1 MLEVL
6 SVISSIAAVGQLA
19 GIGASA
25 RERSGLSI
33 RVPLQS
39 FTIDLG
45 NGRSAMTKI
54 QGTAQEH
61 AAESAAGESAAG
73 NVPTSDEVYDILRNV
88 IDPELGSDIVDLG
101 MVKGASVGED
111 GTATIT
117 IALTTM
123 GCPLRAQIKQDAV
136 LRVGE
141 LAGIADVKVDWTV
154 LTSEEK
160 AATMAKARQRIAE
173 SPPDTAVGL
182 NTRVLLVA
190 SGKGGVG
197 KSTVTVNLAAA
208 LAASGYSVGVLDA
221 DIWGFSVPRMLG
233 LEGRLEGELVD
244 DEAATEAGGEAALA
258 GGGGAEAA
266 IDAAIAGGADG
277 GEGRL
282 SGSKKKILP
291 LEKPMPPGILKVV
304 SMGLLVD
311 REETALMWRG
321 LILNRAVRHFLE
333 DVLWGDLDYLLV
345 DMPPGTGDVQM
356 GIAKLLP
363 RAEMIIVT
371 TPSTTAQKVAAR
383 AATMGRKNYLRIVG
397 VVENMTSFTSP
408 DGATHNVFGE
418 GGGEALAAE
427 VGVPLLGQIPLDA
440 AVAAAG
446 DNGVPLA
453 EGIAAEAF
461 RSLADKM
468 VTEAAPPM
476 SGCTAR
482 LFASEAV
489 PVSVRL

>member
-1 MLEVL
+1 
-6 SVISSIAAVGQLA
+6 
-19 GIGASA
+19 
-25 RERSGLSI
+25 
-33 RVPLQS
+33 
-39 FTIDLG
+39 
-45 NGRSAMTKI
+45 MTRI
-54 QGTAQEH
+54 QGTA
-61 AAESAAGESAAG
+61 AVPSA
-73 NVPTSDEVYDILRNV
+73 NEVYDILRNV

-141 LAGIADVKVDWTV
+141 LEGIADVKVDWTV

-160 AATMAKARQRIAE
+160 AETMAKARQRIAE
-173 SPPDTAVGL
+173 NPPDTAVGI
-182 NTRVLLVA
+182 NTRVLLIA

-233 LEGRLEGELVD
+233 LEGRLEGEVVD
-244 DEAATEAGGEAALA
+244 EDVATEAGGEAAL
-258 GGGGAEAA
+258 
-266 IDAAIAGGADG
+266 
-277 GEGRL
+277 GE
-282 SGSKKKILP
+282 KKILP
-291 LEKPMPPGILKVV
+291 LEKSVPPGVLKVV

-371 TPSTTAQKVAAR
+371 TPSVTAQKVAAR

-408 DGATHNVFGE
+408 DGTAHNVFGE
-418 GGGEALAAE
+418 GGGEALAGE
-427 VGVPLLGQIPLDA
+427 ISVPLLGQIPLDA
-440 AVAAAG
+440 AVSAAG
-446 DNGVPLA
+446 DNGEPLA
-453 EGIAAEAF
+453 QGAAAEAF
-461 RSLADKM
+461 GSLADKI

>member
-1 MLEVL
+1 M
-6 SVISSIAAVGQLA
+6 
-19 GIGASA
+19 
-25 RERSGLSI
+25 
-33 RVPLQS
+33 
-39 FTIDLG
+39 
-45 NGRSAMTKI
+45 
-54 QGTAQEH
+54 
-61 AAESAAGESAAG
+61 
-73 NVPTSDEVYDILRNV
+73 PTSDEVYDILRNV
-88 IDPELGSDIVDLG
+88 IDPELGSDIVELG

-111 GTATIT
+111 GTAAIT

-141 LAGIADVKVDWTV
+141 LAGITDVKVDWTV

-173 SPPDTAVGL
+173 NPPDTAVGI
-182 NTRVLLVA
+182 NTRVLLIA

-221 DIWGFSVPRMLG
+221 DIWGFSAPRMLG

-244 DEAATEAGGEAALA
+244 EEVATEAGGEAAMA
-258 GGGGAEAA
+258 GEEGEADLPEGEAEAVIESGA
-266 IDAAIAGGADG
+266 KENGMAAKS
-277 GEGRL
+277 
-282 SGSKKKILP
+282 SGKKKILP
-291 LEKPMPPGILKVV
+291 LEKSVPPGVLKVV

-371 TPSTTAQKVAAR
+371 TPSVTAQKVAAR

-397 VVENMTSFTSP
+397 VIENMTSFTSP
-408 DGATHNVFGE
+408 DGAAHNVFGE

-427 VGVPLLGQIPLDA
+427 ISVPLLAQIPLDA
-440 AVAAAG
+440 AVSAAG
-446 DNGVPLA
+446 DNGETLA
-453 EGIAAEAF
+453 QGAAAEAF
-461 RSLADKM
+461 NSLADKI

-476 SGCTAR
+476 AGCTAR
-482 LFASEAV
+482 LFAADAV

>member
-1 MLEVL
+1 
-6 SVISSIAAVGQLA
+6 
-19 GIGASA
+19 
-25 RERSGLSI
+25 
-33 RVPLQS
+33 
-39 FTIDLG
+39 
-45 NGRSAMTKI
+45 MTKV
-54 QGTAQEH
+54 QGTA
-61 AAESAAGESAAG
+61 AVPSA
-73 NVPTSDEVYDILRNV
+73 DEVYDILRNV

-141 LAGIADVKVDWTV
+141 LEGIADVKVDWTV

-160 AATMAKARQRIAE
+160 AETMAKARQRIAE
-173 SPPDTAVGL
+173 NPPDTAVGI
-182 NTRVLLVA
+182 NTRVLLIA

-233 LEGRLEGELVD
+233 LEGRLEGEVVD
-244 DEAATEAGGEAALA
+244 EDVATEAGGEAAL
-258 GGGGAEAA
+258 
-266 IDAAIAGGADG
+266 
-277 GEGRL
+277 GE
-282 SGSKKKILP
+282 KKILP
-291 LEKPMPPGILKVV
+291 LEKSVPPGVLKVV

-371 TPSTTAQKVAAR
+371 TPSVTAQKVAAR

-397 VVENMTSFTSP
+397 VIENMTSFTSP
-408 DGATHNVFGE
+408 DGTAHNVFGE
-418 GGGEALAAE
+418 GGGEALAGE
-427 VGVPLLGQIPLDA
+427 ISVPLLGQIPLDA
-440 AVAAAG
+440 AVSAAG
-446 DNGVPLA
+446 DNGEPLA
-453 EGIAAEAF
+453 QGAAAEAF
-461 RSLADKM
+461 RSLADKI

>member
-1 MLEVL
+1 
-6 SVISSIAAVGQLA
+6 
-19 GIGASA
+19 
-25 RERSGLSI
+25 
-33 RVPLQS
+33 
-39 FTIDLG
+39 
-45 NGRSAMTKI
+45 MTKI

-61 AAESAAGESAAG
+61 AAESAAGT
-73 NVPTSDEVYDILRNV
+73 VPTSDEVYDILRNV

-160 AATMAKARQRIAE
+160 AETMAKARQRIAE

-258 GGGGAEAA
+258 GDGGTGAEAA

-277 GEGRL
+277 GEDRL
-282 SGSKKKILP
+282 SASRKKILP
-291 LEKPMPPGILKVV
+291 LEKPMPPGVLKVV

-408 DGATHNVFGE
+408 DGATHNVFGA

-440 AVAAAG
+440 AVSAAG
-446 DNGVPLA
+446 DSGEPQVEGVA
-453 EGIAAEAF
+453 GEAF
-461 RSLADKM
+461 RSLADKII
-468 VTEAAPPM
+468 TEAAPPM

>member
-1 MLEVL
+1 
-6 SVISSIAAVGQLA
+6 
-19 GIGASA
+19 
-25 RERSGLSI
+25 
-33 RVPLQS
+33 
-39 FTIDLG
+39 
-45 NGRSAMTKI
+45 MTNI
-54 QGTAQEH
+54 QGP
-61 AAESAAGESAAG
+61 
-73 NVPTSDEVYDILRNV
+73 VPTADDVTVPTADDVYDILRNV

-101 MVKGASVGED
+101 MVKGASVGAD
-111 GTATIT
+111 GTAKIT

-141 LAGIADVKVDWTV
+141 LAGINDVKVDWTV

-160 AATMAKARQRIAE
+160 ANTMAKARQRIAE
-173 SPPDTAVGL
+173 NPSDTAVGI
-182 NTRVLLVA
+182 NTRVLLIA

-197 KSTVTVNLAAA
+197 KSTVTVNLATA

-233 LEGRLEGELVD
+233 LEGRLEGEIVD
-244 DEAATEAGGEAALA
+244 DEAATEAGGEAAL
-258 GGGGAEAA
+258 
-266 IDAAIAGGADG
+266 
-277 GEGRL
+277 GE
-282 SGSKKKILP
+282 KKILP
-291 LEKPMPPGILKVV
+291 LEKSVPPGSLKVV

-321 LILNRAVRHFLE
+321 LILSRAVRHFLE

-371 TPSTTAQKVAAR
+371 TPSTTAQKVAVR
-383 AATMGRKNYLRIVG
+383 AATMGQKNYLRIIG
-397 VVENMTSFTSP
+397 VVENMTSFTSS
-408 DGATHNVFGE
+408 DGATHSVFGE
-418 GGGEALAAE
+418 GGGEALATE

-440 AVAAAG
+440 AVSAAS
-446 DNGVPLA
+446 DNGEPLLSGDA
-453 EGIAAEAF
+453 SDTSDSTAAKAF
-461 RSLADKM
+461 RLLADKI

-482 LFASEAV
+482 LFASDAV

>member
-1 MLEVL
+1 M
-6 SVISSIAAVGQLA
+6 
-19 GIGASA
+19 
-25 RERSGLSI
+25 
-33 RVPLQS
+33 
-39 FTIDLG
+39 
-45 NGRSAMTKI
+45 
-54 QGTAQEH
+54 
-61 AAESAAGESAAG
+61 
-73 NVPTSDEVYDILRNV
+73 PTSDEVYDILRNV
-88 IDPELGSDIVDLG
+88 IDPELGSDIVELG
-101 MVKGASVGED
+101 MVKGATVGED
-111 GTATIT
+111 GTASIT

-141 LAGIADVKVDWTV
+141 LAGITDVKVDWTV

-173 SPPDTAVGL
+173 NPPDTAVGI
-182 NTRVLLVA
+182 NTRVLLIA

-244 DEAATEAGGEAALA
+244 EEVATEAGGEAAMA
-258 GGGGAEAA
+258 GEEGEADLTEGETEAVIESGAKENGMAA
-266 IDAAIAGGADG
+266 KS
-277 GEGRL
+277 
-282 SGSKKKILP
+282 SGKKKILP
-291 LEKPMPPGILKVV
+291 LEKSVPPGVLKVV

-371 TPSTTAQKVAAR
+371 TPSVTAQKVAAR

-397 VVENMTSFTSP
+397 VIENMTSFTSP
-408 DGATHNVFGE
+408 DGAAHNVFGE

-427 VGVPLLGQIPLDA
+427 VSVPLLAQIPLDA
-440 AVAAAG
+440 AVSAAG
-446 DNGVPLA
+446 DNGEPLA
-453 EGIAAEAF
+453 QGAAAEAF
-461 RSLADKM
+461 SSLADKI

-476 SGCTAR
+476 AGCTAR
-482 LFASEAV
+482 LFAADAV

>member
-1 MLEVL
+1 M
-6 SVISSIAAVGQLA
+6 
-19 GIGASA
+19 
-25 RERSGLSI
+25 
-33 RVPLQS
+33 
-39 FTIDLG
+39 
-45 NGRSAMTKI
+45 
-54 QGTAQEH
+54 
-61 AAESAAGESAAG
+61 
-73 NVPTSDEVYDILRNV
+73 PTSDEVYDILRNV
-88 IDPELGSDIVDLG
+88 IDPELGSDIVELG
-101 MVKGASVGED
+101 MVKGATVGED
-111 GTATIT
+111 GTAAIT

-141 LAGIADVKVDWTV
+141 LAGITDVKVDWTV

-173 SPPDTAVGL
+173 NPPDTAVGI
-182 NTRVLLVA
+182 NTRVLLIA

-208 LAASGYSVGVLDA
+208 LAASGHSVGVLDA

-244 DEAATEAGGEAALA
+244 EEVATEAGGEIAMA
-258 GGGGAEAA
+258 GEEGEADLTEGETEAVIGSGAEENGEAA
-266 IDAAIAGGADG
+266 KS
-277 GEGRL
+277 
-282 SGSKKKILP
+282 SGKKKILP
-291 LEKPMPPGILKVV
+291 LEKSVPPGVLKVV

-371 TPSTTAQKVAAR
+371 TPSVTAQKVAAR

-397 VVENMTSFTSP
+397 VIENMTSFTSP

-427 VGVPLLGQIPLDA
+427 VSVPLLAQIPLDA
-440 AVAAAG
+440 AVSAAG
-446 DNGVPLA
+446 DNGEPLA
-453 EGIAAEAF
+453 QGAAADAF
-461 RSLADKM
+461 SSLADKI

-476 SGCTAR
+476 AGCTAR
-482 LFASEAV
+482 LFAADAV

>member
-1 MLEVL
+1 
-6 SVISSIAAVGQLA
+6 
-19 GIGASA
+19 
-25 RERSGLSI
+25 
-33 RVPLQS
+33 
-39 FTIDLG
+39 
-45 NGRSAMTKI
+45 MTRI
-54 QGTAQEH
+54 QGTA
-61 AAESAAGESAAG
+61 AVPSA
-73 NVPTSDEVYDILRNV
+73 DEVYDILRNV

-141 LAGIADVKVDWTV
+141 LEGIADVKVDWTV

-160 AATMAKARQRIAE
+160 AETMAKARQRIAE
-173 SPPDTAVGL
+173 NPPDTAVGF
-182 NTRVLLVA
+182 NTRVLLIA

-233 LEGRLEGELVD
+233 LEGRLEGEVVD
-244 DEAATEAGGEAALA
+244 EDVATEAGGEAAL
-258 GGGGAEAA
+258 
-266 IDAAIAGGADG
+266 
-277 GEGRL
+277 GE
-282 SGSKKKILP
+282 KKILP
-291 LEKPMPPGILKVV
+291 LEKSVPPGVLKVV

-371 TPSTTAQKVAAR
+371 TPSVTAQKVAAR

-397 VVENMTSFTSP
+397 VIENMTSFTSP
-408 DGATHNVFGE
+408 DGTAHNVFGE
-418 GGGEALAAE
+418 GGGEALAGE
-427 VGVPLLGQIPLDA
+427 ISVPLLGQIPLDA
-440 AVAAAG
+440 AVSAAG
-446 DNGVPLA
+446 DNGEPLA
-453 EGIAAEAF
+453 QGAAAEAF
-461 RSLADKM
+461 SSLADKI

>member
-1 MLEVL
+1 M
-6 SVISSIAAVGQLA
+6 
-19 GIGASA
+19 
-25 RERSGLSI
+25 
-33 RVPLQS
+33 P
-39 FTIDLG
+39 
-45 NGRSAMTKI
+45 
-54 QGTAQEH
+54 TA
-61 AAESAAGESAAG
+61 
-73 NVPTSDEVYDILRNV
+73 DDVYDILRNV

-101 MVKGASVGED
+101 MVKGASVGAD
-111 GTATIT
+111 GTAKIT

-141 LAGIADVKVDWTV
+141 LAGINDVKVDWTV

-160 AATMAKARQRIAE
+160 ANTMAKARQRIAE
-173 SPPDTAVGL
+173 NPSDTAVGI
-182 NTRVLLVA
+182 NTRVLLIA

-197 KSTVTVNLAAA
+197 KSTVTVNLATA

-233 LEGRLEGELVD
+233 LEGRLEGEIVD
-244 DEAATEAGGEAALA
+244 DEAATEAGGEAAL
-258 GGGGAEAA
+258 
-266 IDAAIAGGADG
+266 
-277 GEGRL
+277 GE
-282 SGSKKKILP
+282 KKILP
-291 LEKPMPPGILKVV
+291 LEKSVPPGSLKVV

-321 LILNRAVRHFLE
+321 LILSRAVRHFLE

-371 TPSTTAQKVAAR
+371 TPSTTAQKVAVR
-383 AATMGRKNYLRIVG
+383 AATMGQKNYLRIIG
-397 VVENMTSFTSP
+397 VVENMTSFTSS
-408 DGATHNVFGE
+408 DGATHSVFGE
-418 GGGEALAAE
+418 GGGEALATE

-440 AVAAAG
+440 AVSAAS
-446 DNGVPLA
+446 DNGEPLLSGDA
-453 EGIAAEAF
+453 SDTSDSTAAKAF
-461 RSLADKM
+461 RLLADKI

-482 LFASEAV
+482 LFASDAV

>member
-1 MLEVL
+1 M
-6 SVISSIAAVGQLA
+6 
-19 GIGASA
+19 
-25 RERSGLSI
+25 
-33 RVPLQS
+33 
-39 FTIDLG
+39 
-45 NGRSAMTKI
+45 
-54 QGTAQEH
+54 
-61 AAESAAGESAAG
+61 
-73 NVPTSDEVYDILRNV
+73 PTSDEVYDILRNV
-88 IDPELGSDIVDLG
+88 IDPELGSDIVELG

-111 GTATIT
+111 GTAAIT

-141 LAGIADVKVDWTV
+141 LAGITDVKVDWTV

-173 SPPDTAVGL
+173 NPPDTAVGI
-182 NTRVLLVA
+182 NTRVLLIA

-244 DEAATEAGGEAALA
+244 EEVATEAGGEIAMAGEEGEADLPEGETEAVIDNGAKENGMAAKS
-258 GGGGAEAA
+258 
-266 IDAAIAGGADG
+266 
-277 GEGRL
+277 
-282 SGSKKKILP
+282 SGKKKILP
-291 LEKPMPPGILKVV
+291 LEKSVPPGVLKVV

-371 TPSTTAQKVAAR
+371 TPSVTAQKVAAR

-397 VVENMTSFTSP
+397 VIENMTSFTSP
-408 DGATHNVFGE
+408 DGAAHNVFGE

-427 VGVPLLGQIPLDA
+427 VSVPLLAQIPLDA
-440 AVAAAG
+440 AVSAAG
-446 DNGVPLA
+446 DNGEPLA
-453 EGIAAEAF
+453 QGAAAEAF
-461 RSLADKM
+461 NSLADKI

-482 LFASEAV
+482 LFASDAV

>member
-1 MLEVL
+1 M
-6 SVISSIAAVGQLA
+6 
-19 GIGASA
+19 
-25 RERSGLSI
+25 
-33 RVPLQS
+33 
-39 FTIDLG
+39 
-45 NGRSAMTKI
+45 
-54 QGTAQEH
+54 
-61 AAESAAGESAAG
+61 
-73 NVPTSDEVYDILRNV
+73 PTSDAVYDILRNV

-111 GTATIT
+111 GTAAIT

-141 LAGIADVKVDWTV
+141 LAGITDVKVDWTV

-173 SPPDTAVGL
+173 KPPDTAVGI
-182 NTRVLLVA
+182 NTRVLLIA

-208 LAASGYSVGVLDA
+208 LAASGHSVGVLDA

-244 DEAATEAGGEAALA
+244 EEVATEAGGETAL
-258 GGGGAEAA
+258 
-266 IDAAIAGGADG
+266 
-277 GEGRL
+277 GE
-282 SGSKKKILP
+282 KKILP
-291 LEKPMPPGILKVV
+291 LEKSVPPGVLKVV

-371 TPSTTAQKVAAR
+371 TPSVTAQKVAAR

-397 VVENMTSFTSP
+397 VIENMTSFTSP
-408 DGATHNVFGE
+408 DGSAHNVFGE
-418 GGGEALAAE
+418 GGGEALAGE
-427 VGVPLLGQIPLDA
+427 VGVPLLAQIPLDA
-440 AVAAAG
+440 AVSAAG
-446 DNGVPLA
+446 DNGETLA
-453 EGIAAEAF
+453 QGAAAEAF
-461 RSLADKM
+461 SLLADKI

-476 SGCTAR
+476 AGCTAR
-482 LFASEAV
+482 LFASDAV

>member
-1 MLEVL
+1 
-6 SVISSIAAVGQLA
+6 
-19 GIGASA
+19 
-25 RERSGLSI
+25 
-33 RVPLQS
+33 
-39 FTIDLG
+39 
-45 NGRSAMTKI
+45 MTKI
-54 QGTAQEH
+54 QGTAQER
-61 AAESAAGESAAG
+61 AAM
-73 NVPTSDEVYDILRNV
+73 PTSDEVYDILRNV
-88 IDPELGSDIVDLG
+88 IDPELGSDIVELG

-111 GTATIT
+111 GTAAIT

-141 LAGIADVKVDWTV
+141 LAGITDVKVDWTV

-173 SPPDTAVGL
+173 NPPDTAVGI
-182 NTRVLLVA
+182 NTRVLLIA

-244 DEAATEAGGEAALA
+244 EEVATEAGGEAAMA
-258 GGGGAEAA
+258 GEEGKADLPEGETEAVIESGAKENGEAA
-266 IDAAIAGGADG
+266 KS
-277 GEGRL
+277 
-282 SGSKKKILP
+282 SGKKKILP
-291 LEKPMPPGILKVV
+291 LEKSVPPGVLKVV

-371 TPSTTAQKVAAR
+371 TPSVTAQKVAAR

-397 VVENMTSFTSP
+397 VIENMTSFTSP
-408 DGATHNVFGE
+408 DGAAHNVFGE

-427 VGVPLLGQIPLDA
+427 VSVPLLAQIPLDA
-440 AVAAAG
+440 AVSAAG
-446 DNGVPLA
+446 DNGEPLA
-453 EGIAAEAF
+453 QGAAADAF
-461 RSLADKM
+461 SSLADKI

-476 SGCTAR
+476 AGCTAR
-482 LFASEAV
+482 LLASDAV

>member
-1 MLEVL
+1 M
-6 SVISSIAAVGQLA
+6 
-19 GIGASA
+19 
-25 RERSGLSI
+25 
-33 RVPLQS
+33 
-39 FTIDLG
+39 
-45 NGRSAMTKI
+45 
-54 QGTAQEH
+54 
-61 AAESAAGESAAG
+61 
-73 NVPTSDEVYDILRNV
+73 PTSDEVYDILRNV
-88 IDPELGSDIVDLG
+88 IDPELGSDIVELG

-111 GTATIT
+111 GTAAIT

-141 LAGIADVKVDWTV
+141 LAGITDVKVDWTV

-173 SPPDTAVGL
+173 NPPDTAVGI
-182 NTRVLLVA
+182 NTRVLLIA

-244 DEAATEAGGEAALA
+244 EEVATEAGGEAAMA
-258 GGGGAEAA
+258 GEEGEADLPEGEAEAVIESGA
-266 IDAAIAGGADG
+266 KENGMAAKS
-277 GEGRL
+277 
-282 SGSKKKILP
+282 SGKKKILP
-291 LEKPMPPGILKVV
+291 LEKSVPPGVLKVV

-371 TPSTTAQKVAAR
+371 TPSVTAQKVAAR

-397 VVENMTSFTSP
+397 VIENMTSFTSP
-408 DGATHNVFGE
+408 DGAAHNVFGE

-427 VGVPLLGQIPLDA
+427 IGVPLLAQIPLDA
-440 AVAAAG
+440 AVSAAG
-446 DNGVPLA
+446 DNGEPLA
-453 EGIAAEAF
+453 QGAAAEAF
-461 RSLADKM
+461 SLLADKI

-476 SGCTAR
+476 AGCTAR
-482 LFASEAV
+482 LFASDAV

>member
-1 MLEVL
+1 M
-6 SVISSIAAVGQLA
+6 
-19 GIGASA
+19 
-25 RERSGLSI
+25 
-33 RVPLQS
+33 
-39 FTIDLG
+39 
-45 NGRSAMTKI
+45 
-54 QGTAQEH
+54 
-61 AAESAAGESAAG
+61 
-73 NVPTSDEVYDILRNV
+73 PTSDAVYDILRNV

-111 GTATIT
+111 GTAAIT

-141 LAGIADVKVDWTV
+141 LAGITDVKVDWTV

-173 SPPDTAVGL
+173 KPPDTAVGI
-182 NTRVLLVA
+182 NTRVLLIA

-208 LAASGYSVGVLDA
+208 LAASGHSVGVLDA

-244 DEAATEAGGEAALA
+244 EEVATEAGGETAL
-258 GGGGAEAA
+258 
-266 IDAAIAGGADG
+266 
-277 GEGRL
+277 GE
-282 SGSKKKILP
+282 KKILP
-291 LEKPMPPGILKVV
+291 LEKSVPPGVLKVV

-371 TPSTTAQKVAAR
+371 TPSVTAQKVAAR

-397 VVENMTSFTSP
+397 VIENMTSFTSP
-408 DGATHNVFGE
+408 DGAAHNVFGE
-418 GGGEALAAE
+418 GGGEALAGE

-440 AVAAAG
+440 AVSAAG
-446 DNGVPLA
+446 DNGETLA
-453 EGIAAEAF
+453 QGAAAEAF
-461 RSLADKM
+461 SSLADKI

-476 SGCTAR
+476 AGCTAR
-482 LFASEAV
+482 LFASDAV

>member
-1 MLEVL
+1 M
-6 SVISSIAAVGQLA
+6 
-19 GIGASA
+19 
-25 RERSGLSI
+25 
-33 RVPLQS
+33 
-39 FTIDLG
+39 
-45 NGRSAMTKI
+45 AMTKI
-54 QGTAQEH
+54 QGTAQER
-61 AAESAAGESAAG
+61 AAESAAGAVPASDG
-73 NVPTSDEVYDILRNV
+73 PTSDEVYDILRNV

-141 LAGIADVKVDWTV
+141 LDGIADVKVDWTV

-160 AATMAKARQRIAE
+160 AETMAKARQRVAE
-173 SPPDTAVGL
+173 SPPDTAVGI

-244 DEAATEAGGEAALA
+244 DEAATEAGGEAVLA
-258 GGGGAEAA
+258 GGSTGAEAA
-266 IDAAIAGGADG
+266 IDAAIAGGTDE

-282 SGSKKKILP
+282 SASKKKILP
-291 LEKPMPPGILKVV
+291 LEKPMPPGVLKVV

-371 TPSTTAQKVAAR
+371 TPSVTAQKVAAR

-408 DGATHNVFGE
+408 DGATHNVFGA

-440 AVAAAG
+440 AVSAAG
-446 DNGVPLA
+446 DSGEPQVEGVA
-453 EGIAAEAF
+453 GEAF
-461 RSLADKM
+461 RSLADKII
-468 VTEAAPPM
+468 TEAAPPM

>member
-1 MLEVL
+1 M
-6 SVISSIAAVGQLA
+6 
-19 GIGASA
+19 
-25 RERSGLSI
+25 
-33 RVPLQS
+33 
-39 FTIDLG
+39 
-45 NGRSAMTKI
+45 
-54 QGTAQEH
+54 
-61 AAESAAGESAAG
+61 
-73 NVPTSDEVYDILRNV
+73 PTSDEVYDILRNV
-88 IDPELGSDIVDLG
+88 IDPELGSDIVELG

-111 GTATIT
+111 GTAAIT

-141 LAGIADVKVDWTV
+141 LAGITDVKVDWTV

-173 SPPDTAVGL
+173 NPPDTAVGI
-182 NTRVLLVA
+182 NTRVLLIA

-208 LAASGYSVGVLDA
+208 LAASGHSVGVLDA

-244 DEAATEAGGEAALA
+244 EEVATEAGGEAAMA
-258 GGGGAEAA
+258 GEEGEADLPEVETEAVIESGAKENGMAA
-266 IDAAIAGGADG
+266 KS
-277 GEGRL
+277 
-282 SGSKKKILP
+282 SGKKKILP
-291 LEKPMPPGILKVV
+291 LEKSVPPGVLKVV

-371 TPSTTAQKVAAR
+371 TPSVTAQKVAAR

-397 VVENMTSFTSP
+397 VIENMTSFTSP
-408 DGATHNVFGE
+408 DGAAHNVFGE

-427 VGVPLLGQIPLDA
+427 ISVPLLAQIPLDA
-440 AVAAAG
+440 AVSAAG
-446 DNGVPLA
+446 DNGEPLA
-453 EGIAAEAF
+453 QGAAAEAF
-461 RSLADKM
+461 SSLADKI

-476 SGCTAR
+476 AGCTAR
-482 LFASEAV
+482 LFAADAV

>member
-1 MLEVL
+1 M
-6 SVISSIAAVGQLA
+6 
-19 GIGASA
+19 
-25 RERSGLSI
+25 
-33 RVPLQS
+33 
-39 FTIDLG
+39 
-45 NGRSAMTKI
+45 
-54 QGTAQEH
+54 
-61 AAESAAGESAAG
+61 
-73 NVPTSDEVYDILRNV
+73 PTSDEVYDILRNV
-88 IDPELGSDIVDLG
+88 IDPELGSDIVELG

-111 GTATIT
+111 GTAAIT

-141 LAGIADVKVDWTV
+141 LAGITDVKVDWTV

-173 SPPDTAVGL
+173 NPPDTAVGI
-182 NTRVLLVA
+182 NTRVLLIA

-208 LAASGYSVGVLDA
+208 LAASGHSVGVLDA

-244 DEAATEAGGEAALA
+244 EEVATEAGGEAAMA
-258 GGGGAEAA
+258 GEEGEADLPEVETEAVIESGAKENGMAA
-266 IDAAIAGGADG
+266 K
-277 GEGRL
+277 
-282 SGSKKKILP
+282 SSSKKKILP
-291 LEKPMPPGILKVV
+291 LEKSVPPGVLKVV

-371 TPSTTAQKVAAR
+371 TPSVTAQKVAAR

-397 VVENMTSFTSP
+397 VIENMTSFTSP
-408 DGATHNVFGE
+408 DGAAHNVFGE

-427 VGVPLLGQIPLDA
+427 ISVPLLAQIPLDA
-440 AVAAAG
+440 AVSAAG
-446 DNGVPLA
+446 DNGETLA
-453 EGIAAEAF
+453 QGAAADAF
-461 RSLADKM
+461 SSLADKI

-482 LFASEAV
+482 LFASDAV

>member
-1 MLEVL
+1 M
-6 SVISSIAAVGQLA
+6 
-19 GIGASA
+19 
-25 RERSGLSI
+25 
-33 RVPLQS
+33 
-39 FTIDLG
+39 
-45 NGRSAMTKI
+45 
-54 QGTAQEH
+54 
-61 AAESAAGESAAG
+61 
-73 NVPTSDEVYDILRNV
+73 PTSDEVYDILRNV
-88 IDPELGSDIVDLG
+88 IDPELGSDIVELG

-111 GTATIT
+111 GTAAIT

-141 LAGIADVKVDWTV
+141 LAGITDVKVDWTV

-173 SPPDTAVGL
+173 NPPDTAVGI
-182 NTRVLLVA
+182 NTRVLLIA

-244 DEAATEAGGEAALA
+244 EEVATEAGGEAAMA
-258 GGGGAEAA
+258 GEEGEADLPEVETEAVIESGAKENGMAA
-266 IDAAIAGGADG
+266 KS
-277 GEGRL
+277 
-282 SGSKKKILP
+282 SGKKKILP
-291 LEKPMPPGILKVV
+291 LEKSVPPGVLKVV

-371 TPSTTAQKVAAR
+371 TPSVTAQKVAAR

-397 VVENMTSFTSP
+397 VIENMTSFTSP
-408 DGATHNVFGE
+408 DGAAHNVFGE

-427 VGVPLLGQIPLDA
+427 ISVPLLAQIPLDA
-440 AVAAAG
+440 AVSAAG
-446 DNGVPLA
+446 DNGEPLA
-453 EGIAAEAF
+453 QGAAADAF
-461 RSLADKM
+461 SSLADKI

-476 SGCTAR
+476 AGCTAR
-482 LFASEAV
+482 LFAADAV

>member
-1 MLEVL
+1 M
-6 SVISSIAAVGQLA
+6 
-19 GIGASA
+19 
-25 RERSGLSI
+25 
-33 RVPLQS
+33 
-39 FTIDLG
+39 
-45 NGRSAMTKI
+45 AMTKI
-54 QGTAQEH
+54 QGTAQER
-61 AAESAAGESAAG
+61 AAESAAGAM
-73 NVPTSDEVYDILRNV
+73 PTSDEVYDILRNV

-141 LAGIADVKVDWTV
+141 LDGIADVKVDWTV

-160 AATMAKARQRIAE
+160 AETMAKARQRIAE
-173 SPPDTAVGL
+173 SPPDTAVGI

-244 DEAATEAGGEAALA
+244 DEAAVEAGGEAALA
-258 GGGGAEAA
+258 GGEAALAGGGTGAEAA
-266 IDAAIAGGADG
+266 IDAAIAGGTDR

-282 SGSKKKILP
+282 SGAKKKILP
-291 LEKPMPPGILKVV
+291 LEKPMPPGVLKVV

-371 TPSTTAQKVAAR
+371 TPSVTAQKVAAR

-440 AVAAAG
+440 GVSAAG
-446 DNGVPLA
+446 DDGEPQV

-461 RSLADKM
+461 RSLADKII
-468 VTEAAPPM
+468 TEAAPPM

-482 LFASEAV
+482 LVASEAV

>member
-1 MLEVL
+1 
-6 SVISSIAAVGQLA
+6 
-19 GIGASA
+19 
-25 RERSGLSI
+25 
-33 RVPLQS
+33 
-39 FTIDLG
+39 
-45 NGRSAMTKI
+45 MTNI
-54 QGTAQEH
+54 QGP
-61 AAESAAGESAAG
+61 
-73 NVPTSDEVYDILRNV
+73 VPTADDVYGILRNV

-111 GTATIT
+111 GTAKIT

-141 LAGIADVKVDWTV
+141 LAGINDVKVDWTV

-160 AATMAKARQRIAE
+160 ANTMAKARQRIAE
-173 SPPDTAVGL
+173 NPSDTAVGM
-182 NTRVLLVA
+182 NTRVLLIA

-197 KSTVTVNLAAA
+197 KSTVTVNLATA
-208 LAASGYSVGVLDA
+208 LAASGYCVGVLDA

-233 LEGRLEGELVD
+233 LEGRLEGEIVD
-244 DEAATEAGGEAALA
+244 DEAATEAGGEAAL
-258 GGGGAEAA
+258 
-266 IDAAIAGGADG
+266 
-277 GEGRL
+277 GE
-282 SGSKKKILP
+282 KKILP
-291 LEKPMPPGILKVV
+291 LEKSVPPGSLKVV

-321 LILNRAVRHFLE
+321 LILSRAVRHFLE

-371 TPSTTAQKVAAR
+371 TPSTAAQKVAVR
-383 AATMGRKNYLRIVG
+383 AATMGQKNYLRIVG
-397 VVENMTSFTSP
+397 VVENMTSFTSS
-408 DGATHNVFGE
+408 DGATHSVFGE
-418 GGGEALAAE
+418 GGGEALATE

-440 AVAAAG
+440 AVSAAS
-446 DNGVPLA
+446 DNGEPLLSGDA
-453 EGIAAEAF
+453 SDTSDSTAAKAF
-461 RSLADKM
+461 RLLADKI

-482 LFASEAV
+482 LFASDAV

>member
-1 MLEVL
+1 M
-6 SVISSIAAVGQLA
+6 
-19 GIGASA
+19 
-25 RERSGLSI
+25 
-33 RVPLQS
+33 
-39 FTIDLG
+39 
-45 NGRSAMTKI
+45 
-54 QGTAQEH
+54 
-61 AAESAAGESAAG
+61 
-73 NVPTSDEVYDILRNV
+73 PTSDEVYDILRNV
-88 IDPELGSDIVDLG
+88 IDPELGSDIVELG

-111 GTATIT
+111 GTAAIT

-141 LAGIADVKVDWTV
+141 LAGITDVKVDWTV

-173 SPPDTAVGL
+173 NPPDTAVGI
-182 NTRVLLVA
+182 NTRVLLIA

-208 LAASGYSVGVLDA
+208 LAASGHSVGVLDA

-244 DEAATEAGGEAALA
+244 EEVATEAGGETAL
-258 GGGGAEAA
+258 
-266 IDAAIAGGADG
+266 
-277 GEGRL
+277 GE
-282 SGSKKKILP
+282 KKILP
-291 LEKPMPPGILKVV
+291 LEKSVPPGVLKVV

-371 TPSTTAQKVAAR
+371 TPSVTAQKVAAR

-397 VVENMTSFTSP
+397 VIENMTSFTSP
-408 DGATHNVFGE
+408 DGAAHNVFGE

-427 VGVPLLGQIPLDA
+427 IGVPLLAQIPLDA
-440 AVAAAG
+440 AVSAAG
-446 DNGVPLA
+446 DNGEPLA
-453 EGIAAEAF
+453 QGAAADAF
-461 RSLADKM
+461 SSLADKIA
-468 VTEAAPPM
+468 TEAAPPM
-476 SGCTAR
+476 AGCTAR
-482 LFASEAV
+482 LLASDAV